1 MKVILEKVRCSYV
14 YIDKVN
20 KHGKYSIQPLIEKGS
35 ALAKKIEMAQLA
47 VLTEKFGDAAA
58 KKLGKYKLPLR
69 DGDDERDGEEY
80 EGMLFMNVNSSKRP
94 GILNKSKE
102 EADQDDLE
110 EYAYSGAYFNI
121 SVNLY
126 PFESKEG
133 GKPGVAVGLNNVM
146 LVRKGERLDGT
157 VSASKEFE
165 DFEVAD
171 DDDLDDDLDDL

>member
-14 YIDKVN
+14 YIDKTN
-20 KHGKYSIQPLIEKGS
+20 KHGKYSLQPLIEKGS
-35 ALAKKIEMAQLA
+35 ALEKKFQKAVME
-47 VLTEKFGDAAA
+47 VLTDKFGEAAA

-69 DGDDERDGEEY
+69 DGDEERDGDEY
-80 EGMLFMNVNSSKRP
+80 QGMSFLNANSAKRP
-94 GILNKSKE
+94 GILNKNKE

-110 EYAYSGAYFNI
+110 EYAYSGAIFNV

-126 PFESKEG
+126 PFESTEG

-146 LVRKGERLDGT
+146 LVKKAERLDGT

-171 DDDLDDDLDDL
+171 EDDDFDDDEL